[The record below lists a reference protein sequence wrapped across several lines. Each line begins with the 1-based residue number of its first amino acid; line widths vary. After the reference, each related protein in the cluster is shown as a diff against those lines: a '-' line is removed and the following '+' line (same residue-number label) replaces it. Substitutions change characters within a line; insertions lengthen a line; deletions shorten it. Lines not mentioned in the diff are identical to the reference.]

1 MAIYGRF
8 GHELTV
14 VRFAT
19 LDDVQRLKK
28 RKPDQQDREAIKHGS
43 YVITRLEDGHE
54 DIHHQAY
61 LRVDDGSREIMAA
74 LEATAPPGLTICDLS
89 VPEVPDT
96 WGAYDVAML
105 GLDPKAELDVFTLGA
120 ALRARGYTV
129 LRAEQTEG
137 RIVANVAPLAML
149 RKAVKWPVF

>member
-8 GHELTV
+8 GHKLTV

-19 LDDVQRLKK
+19 LDDVQRLEK

-43 YVITRLEDGHE
+43 YVITRLEEGAHTGRV

-61 LRVDDGSREIMAA
+61 LRADDGSREITAA

-105 GLDPKAELDVFTLGA
+105 GLDPKAELDVFALGA

-137 RIVANVAPLAML
+137 RIVANVAPLK
-149 RKAVKWPVF
+149 RSRR